1 MKTFAILNITPDSF
15 SDGGRFLAP
24 EAALAQAETLL
35 AGGADV
41 LDLGGAASN
50 VDAEAVSPTVE
61 IGRLAPVMAALK
73 TKGVSISIDS
83 FSPDVQRWAM
93 RQEVD
98 YLNDIEGFAEPSLY
112 PELAKSPAK
121 LVVMHSV
128 QGRGKAT
135 RLAVP
140 PSEIF
145 DRACRFF
152 DARIG
157 ALTEAGVARARLI
170 LDPGMGFFLSDDP
183 ETSFEMLRRISDLKT
198 AFALPVL
205 ISVSRKS
212 FLRKIT
218 RRAPGEAGPAT
229 LAAELFAVLK
239 GADYIRT
246 HDPAALRD
254 GLVVWQALAG
264 TEARA

>member
-170 LDPGMGFFLSDDP
+170 LDPGMGFFLSDDS